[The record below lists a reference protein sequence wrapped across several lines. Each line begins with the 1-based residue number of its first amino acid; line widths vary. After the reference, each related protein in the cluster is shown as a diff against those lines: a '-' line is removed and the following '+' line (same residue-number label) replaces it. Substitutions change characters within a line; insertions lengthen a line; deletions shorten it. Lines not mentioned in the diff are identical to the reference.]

1 MTMQPKIDRSPTA
14 RPVGRGRKAVLAL
27 AVTVAFAAGL
37 PPLQI
42 GPAAAQSQSRSTAAA
57 AAPAAGFADLAEKL
71 LPAVVNVATT
81 QIIQPDHSPG
91 DRDPG
96 DSGPESRRAPDMPQF
111 PPGSPF
117 EDFFKQFFDK
127 QGRGGPDSAPRRMQ
141 SLGSGFIVDAAGYI
155 VTNNHV
161 IDGADEIRVT
171 LHDNRKFNAKVV
183 GRDAKTDIA
192 LLKVDSPKSL
202 PSVHFGNSD
211 TARVGDWIVA
221 IGNPFGLGGSVTVG
235 IVSAR
240 ARDIN
245 AGPYDDFIQT
255 DASINRGNSGGPM
268 FNLSGEVIGINTA
281 IYSPSGGSIGIGF
294 AVPSA
299 LAKNV
304 VDQLRKYG
312 HTRRGWLGVNIQTVT
327 DDIAESLGLD
337 KAKGALVARV
347 TDKGPAAEAKVEPG
361 DVILKFDG
369 HDITEM
375 RRLPRMV
382 AETPVGKTV
391 DVVVWRKNKEV
402 PLRVKLQ
409 ELEENDQVASA
420 PKGGGP
426 SSKQPAVPEATVS
439 ALGMSLSQLT
449 TETRERFDVP
459 EKTKGVLITKVNDG
473 TSAAERDLRAGD
485 VIVEVA
491 QEEVSAP
498 EQVLKKINEARSAGR
513 KSVLVMVERK
523 GEQRF
528 VGLPIGAQN

>member
-1 MTMQPKIDRSPTA
+1 MSIEPKTDRSPKN
-14 RPVGRGRKAVLAL
+14 RLIGHGRKAVLAL
-27 AVTVAFAAGL
+27 GLVAALGIGTPAVHAAG
-37 PPLQI
+37 
-42 GPAAAQSQSRSTAAA
+42 PATAQGRPGAAT
-57 AAPAAGFADLAEKL
+57 APAAGFADLAERL

-81 QIIQPDHSPG
+81 QVIQPDRGRG
-91 DRDPG
+91 DREPG
-96 DSGPESRRAPDMPQF
+96 QPGPESRRGAPEMPQF

-117 EDFFKQFFDK
+117 EEFFKQFFDK
-127 QGRGGPDSAPRRMQ
+127 QGRGGPDAAPRRMQ
-141 SLGSGFIVDAAGYI
+141 SLGSGFIVDPAGYI

-161 IDGADEIRVT
+161 VEGADEITVT
-171 LHDNRKFNAKVV
+171 LHDNRKFKAKVI
-183 GRDAKTDIA
+183 GRDTKTDIA
-192 LLKVDSPKSL
+192 LLKVDAPKPL

-268 FNLSGEVIGINTA
+268 FNLGGEVIGINTA

-299 LAKNV
+299 LARNV
-304 VDQLRKYG
+304 VDQLKKYG

-337 KAKGALVARV
+337 KPKGALVARV
-347 TDKGPAAEAKVEPG
+347 SDKGPAALAKIEPG

-369 HDITEM
+369 HDVTEM

-382 AETPVGKTV
+382 AETPVGKMV
-391 DVVVWRKNKEV
+391 DVVVWRKNKEI
-402 PLRVKLQ
+402 PLKVKLQ
-409 ELEENDQVASA
+409 ELEENEQVAA
-420 PKGGGP
+420 LPKTPGP
-426 SSKQPAVPEATVS
+426 AEKGPAVPEATVT
-439 ALGMSLSQLT
+439 ALGMSMSRLT
-449 TETRERFDVP
+449 AEAREHFDVP
-459 EKTKGVLITKVNDG
+459 EKTKGVLITKVNEG
-473 TSAAERDLRAGD
+473 TLAAERDLRAGD

-491 QEEVSAP
+491 QEDVTAP
-498 EQVLKKINEARSAGR
+498 EEVVKKINEARKAGR

-528 VGLPIGAQN
+528 VGLPVGSQN